1 MPEDR
6 TGLGERHPAIASCVR
21 PGCLPLR
28 LAPLPLPSRSHGG
41 NFLEAI
47 RTRNQPV
54 SHIGDAVRSDVISQV
69 SDIAIRVGRKIVWDP
84 VKETIVGDD
93 DAARRMRRPMREPWR
108 L

>member
-1 MPEDR
+1 
-6 TGLGERHPAIASCVR
+6 
-21 PGCLPLR
+21 LPLAPCAGP
-28 LAPLPLPSRSHGG
+28 APLPLVSRSHGG

-54 SHIGDAVRSDVISQV
+54 SNIDDAVRSDIISQV
-69 SDIAIRVGRKIVWDP
+69 SDIAIRVGRKIIWDP
-84 VKETIVGDD
+84 IKETIVGDP